1 MKYFALGMSV
11 LYVVV
16 GVLLLLSPSFLD
28 QITQFRLPLGIALLV
43 YGVVRAFI
51 WRRKAQQQS
60 GEGE

>member
-16 GVLLLLSPSFLD
+16 GALLLLSPGFMG

-43 YGVVRAFI
+43 YGVVRAII
-51 WRRKAQQQS
+51 WRRKSVQQS
-60 GEGE
+60 EEGE